1 MKSDSHYPGGNPSKL
16 SVAKEDIEGPT
27 TIQHRNRLGLDVMK
41 DPNGEGMPST
51 KPMIANQPR
60 KGW

>member
-1 MKSDSHYPGGNPSKL
+1 MKSDTPKTPKSSP
-16 SVAKEDIEGPT
+16 VAREQIDGPVT
-27 TIQHRNRLGLDVMK
+27 KHHRNALGDDVIR
-41 DPNGEGMPST
+41 DPHGDGMPST